1 MAHRRTGE
9 HAVTLVERL
18 RRIAED
24 AQIQT
29 ALKDGKTIA
38 QIVAECGVTV
48 ARVQKQRVV
57 LRAILGDNRRT
68 STHTQVLELTERGLT
83 AVEIADQL
91 MISASAVRSHR
102 RNANNLRK

>member
-1 MAHRRTGE
+1 M
-9 HAVTLVERL
+9 TLAERL

-38 QIVAECGVTV
+38 QIVVECGVTV

-68 STHTQVLELTERGLT
+68 STRARVLELTERGLT
-83 AVEIADQL
+83 AVEIAERL
-91 MISASAVRSHR
+91 TISASAVRSHR

>member
-1 MAHRRTGE
+1 
-9 HAVTLVERL
+9 VTLVERL

-38 QIVAECGVTV
+38 QIVMECNVTV

-68 STHTQVLELTERGLT
+68 STRARVLELTERGLT
-83 AVEIADQL
+83 AVEIAERL
-91 MISASAVRSHR
+91 AISASAVRTHR
-102 RNANNLRK
+102 RHANNLRK

>member
-1 MAHRRTGE
+1 M
-9 HAVTLVERL
+9 TLVERL

-57 LRAILGDNRRT
+57 LRAVLGDNRRT
-68 STHTQVLELTERGLT
+68 STRENVLDLTERGLT
-83 AVEIADQL
+83 AVEIADRL
-91 MISASAVRSHR
+91 AISASAVRSHR
-102 RNANNLRK
+102 RNANHFRK

>member
-1 MAHRRTGE
+1 M
-9 HAVTLVERL
+9 TLVERL

-24 AQIQT
+24 AQIQR

-57 LRAILGDNRRT
+57 LRSILGDNRRN
-68 STHTQVLELTERGLT
+68 STRARVLELTERGLT
-83 AVEIADQL
+83 AVEIAARL

-102 RNANNLRK
+102 RNTNNLRK